1 MDEEVV
7 SCVPSSKGAQRFPRS
22 LYYVAVIVWVLAG
35 SRSRLNDC
43 DLFGFSRLVRSP
55 QLLRTKKALVLND
68 NGERW

>member
-43 DLFGFSRLVRSP
+43 DLFGFSRLVRS
-55 QLLRTKKALVLND
+55 LGYEKLYWFSI
-68 NGERW
+68 NGDMTCP